1 MGCRFLKS
9 AEPKE
14 GKTMKSAMATL
25 SMLLPLL
32 AFGGERGEEI
42 WTVSRSVDDFDG
54 VSRVIAMSPLSYGDP
69 YGWSRVSARCTD
81 GWQHELYFSFDYL
94 NRREDGAPI
103 QVKLGDRKPEQ
114 CGVSESTSDKALF
127 LTVLRDAC
135 REMVGEDVHC
145 DKDICNGWKPNSS
158 RLTEEDIGRMSQR
171 QQIENII
178 RLRDSIMARI
188 TLIGMMELDSLAIR
202 FDYYNEGAVTIKYR
216 LAGAREAIQ
225 EVLLAC
231 GERVQ

>member
-1 MGCRFLKS
+1 
-9 AEPKE
+9 
-14 GKTMKSAMATL
+14 MKSAMATL

-54 VSRVIAMSPLSYGDP
+54 VSRVTAMSPLSYGDP

-94 NRREDGAPI
+94 NRREDSAPI

-127 LTVLRDAC
+127 LIRD
-135 REMVGEDVHC
+135 
-145 DKDICNGWKPNSS
+145 
-158 RLTEEDIGRMSQR
+158 TEQYG
-171 QQIENII
+171 
-178 RLRDSIMARI
+178 
-188 TLIGMMELDSLAIR
+188 
-202 FDYYNEGAVTIKYR
+202 
-216 LAGAREAIQ
+216 
-225 EVLLAC
+225 AC
-231 GERVQ
+231 GEMVREKTCIATRAYATVGQPLFTQQVKHQQKSRSSECLSGNEKSLEKRL

>member
-1 MGCRFLKS
+1 
-9 AEPKE
+9 
-14 GKTMKSAMATL
+14 MKSAMATL

-54 VSRVIAMSPLSYGDP
+54 VSRVTAMSPLSYGDP

-127 LTVLRDAC
+127 LIRDTEQYDAC
-135 REMVGEDVHC
+135 AEMVRENVHC
-145 DKDICNGWKPNSS
+145 NKGICNGWRAALHPANETTPTK
-158 RLTEEDIGRMSQR
+158 EHIERMSQR
-171 QQIENII
+171 QREEF
-178 RLRDSIMARI
+178 RRKTLTSILNVLNGVDARI
-188 TLIGMMELDSLAIR
+188 TLIGMMELDSFAIR
-202 FDYYNEGAVTIKYR
+202 FDYYNEGAVTIKYH